1 MPFSGHL
8 GTRRPIPHSH
18 SGTQV
23 GYKKRTAGEPA
34 FHGLS
39 VGMAYHISVS
49 PHWPE
54 VFTWLHLTK
63 VHTLVRIKRR
73 YGWIQDVSAMHVGM
87 FLDRS
92 VTVRVTWV
100 NKATLSTLH
109 QQLPALALVPGSEL
123 AFRIYLLNEL
133 GFQQNTGWNDGFSS
147 RGRDVEST

>member
-23 GYKKRTAGEPA
+23 GYLKRTAGEPA
-34 FHGLS
+34 FHGPS
-39 VGMAYHISVS
+39 GEWCVIFQFS

-63 VHTLVRIKRR
+63 VHTLVWIKRR
-73 YGWIQDVSAMHVGM
+73 YGWIQDISAVHVGM

-92 VTVRVTWV
+92 ITVRVTWV
-100 NKATLSTLH
+100 NKVSLSTLH
-109 QQLPALALVPGSEL
+109 QQLPALALVPSSEL